1 MTIAS
6 LFLAPPGFPAEP
18 DIDAVIYEFGG
29 DTREAI
35 RALLADIA
43 ALAADA
49 ESGMSNGY
57 VRGRHLKVVRGGLSG
72 RVQAQPAS
80 PAHSDRAALA
90 ELMIGREA
98 QEVADR
104 IDAWRLDRL
113 EPRVSATT
121 VRNWL
126 LGDDQIPVW
135 AGTAIACELRL
146 SDTKDRLGAEIELQR
161 RLAGDG
167 R

>member
-1 MTIAS
+1 MHTAPLSFAS
-6 LFLAPPGFPAEP
+6 PTYPAES
-18 DIDAVIYEFGG
+18 DIDAVLYEFGG

-35 RALLADIA
+35 RALLADLA
-43 ALAADA
+43 ALASDA
-49 ESGMSNGY
+49 ESSMSNGY
-57 VRGRHLKVVRGGLSG
+57 VRGRHLKIVRGGLSG
-72 RVQAQPAS
+72 RVQSPPAFPS
-80 PAHSDRAALA
+80 RSDRTALA

-126 LGDDQIPVW
+126 LGDEPMPAW

-161 RLAGDG
+161 RLAGNEF
-167 R
+167 